1 MTERVAIGV
10 PVYRGQAYLEETLQ
24 CVARQ
29 TYSAID
35 VLVSV
40 DGADPT
46 CEGIIRPFL
55 ADSRFKMVVQPERLG
70 WVGNINW
77 LLAHSDAEYWLFQQ
91 QDDLIDDR
99 YVEALVD
106 HARRHSEAALVYS
119 DMNPFGRI
127 EGQFAPAPP
136 VRDRSP
142 LMRQLIMLHGHYAA
156 FAFRG
161 LARLDARRRAGPIR
175 TNDCANF
182 GVDIAWVAALARTG
196 ELHHVPEPLYRKR
209 YHANNTESLW
219 WNWPRETRLAAWPW
233 HTADMLDVALAVG
246 GSASELRL
254 LWLAAVERLT
264 SALTA
269 GYLFAVD
276 ELTSDEREGLLDAF
290 LARVRATTAHD
301 IPVLLDAGWPQ
312 IERLAHEFFWRPPDD
327 PVEIVQFGPEA
338 VRLGEGFNE
347 QPDGRSAVWVI
358 ASRRPA
364 PGSRLEVS
372 GVLLDSVIAG
382 TAITAHVPLEL
393 VRGDRVPVVVVGPG
407 GLTRSQPRW
416 MIVLPGHE

>member
-1 MTERVAIGV
+1 
-10 PVYRGQAYLEETLQ
+10 
-24 CVARQ
+24 
-29 TYSAID
+29 
-35 VLVSV
+35 
-40 DGADPT
+40 
-46 CEGIIRPFL
+46 
-55 ADSRFKMVVQPERLG
+55 
-70 WVGNINW
+70 
-77 LLAHSDAEYWLFQQ
+77 
-91 QDDLIDDR
+91 
-99 YVEALVD
+99 
-106 HARRHSEAALVYS
+106 
-119 DMNPFGRI
+119 
-127 EGQFAPAPP
+127 
-136 VRDRSP
+136 
-142 LMRQLIMLHGHYAA
+142 
-156 FAFRG
+156 
-161 LARLDARRRAGPIR
+161 
-175 TNDCANF
+175 
-182 GVDIAWVAALARTG
+182 
-196 ELHHVPEPLYRKR
+196 
-209 YHANNTESLW
+209 
-219 WNWPRETRLAAWPW
+219 
-233 HTADMLDVALAVG
+233 VALAVG